1 MRRVLVLAVCAAA
14 GFGVLGGCGS
24 GSGSG
29 SGASDKSS
37 NGSVGGQAL
46 ETVDN
51 AFKPAQLTVPAG
63 QKVTVVLKNDGA
75 TLHNFSIDAVG
86 VSQDVEAGKKATIT
100 FTPTSAGSLQFY
112 CKYHQA
118 LGMTGTVTVTG

>member
-1 MRRVLVLAVCAAA
+1 MRRVLVLAMCAAA

-29 SGASDKSS
+29 SSDKST
-37 NGSVGGQAL
+37 NGSVAGQAL
-46 ETVDN
+46 EAVDN
-51 AFKPAQLTVPAG
+51 GFKPAQLTVPAG
-63 QKVTVVLKNDGA
+63 QKVTVELKNDGA
-75 TLHNFSIDAVG
+75 TLHNFSIDALG

-118 LGMTGTVTVTG
+118 LGMTGTLTVTG